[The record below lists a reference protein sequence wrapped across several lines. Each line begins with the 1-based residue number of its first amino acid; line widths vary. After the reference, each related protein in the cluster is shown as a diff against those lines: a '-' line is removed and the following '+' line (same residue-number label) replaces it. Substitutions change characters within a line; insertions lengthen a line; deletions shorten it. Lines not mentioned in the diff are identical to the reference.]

1 MKLIAERRGY
11 KKLLKNNIFILII
24 AIIVI
29 CLLLSLRA
37 EYFATKQN
45 MTAIMSS
52 MAVNGIQAIG
62 MTMCL
67 ITIGIDLSVG
77 SMLSLSGVAL
87 AMCLQIS
94 LPVPVALLITIMCG
108 AVCGSANGFLIAK
121 GNLPPFIATLGMQS
135 IAGGIALILTNGK
148 PISGATTK
156 IMFLGSG
163 RIFKIIPVS
172 FVIMLICFAVAFYT
186 MTYTRA
192 GRYMYTIGGNREAA
206 KLSGI
211 SVSKYIMV
219 PYISSGILCAIASMV
234 VTGRLNSAEPLAGS
248 GTELD
253 AVAAAII
260 GGTSMSGG
268 EGKIIGT
275 FLGSLMMTIIKNG
288 MIQMG
293 VGTYPQQVIIG
304 CIIILVVLTDM
315 LNRKVKN

>member
-1 MKLIAERRGY
+1 MKKASNHSGA
-11 KKLLKNNIFILII
+11 KKLLKNNIFILIA

-29 CLLLSLRA
+29 CTLLSLNA
-37 EYFATKQN
+37 EYFATKKN
-45 MTAIMSS
+45 LTAIMSS

-77 SMLSLSGVAL
+77 SILSLSGVVL
-87 AMCLQIS
+87 AFCLRAEF
-94 LPVPVALLITIMCG
+94 PVPAALLITVLCG
-108 AVCGSANGFLIAK
+108 VLCGCVNGLFISK

-135 IAGGIALILTNGK
+135 IAGGIALMITDGK
-148 PISGATTK
+148 PISGATAK

-163 RIFKIIPVS
+163 RVFRIIPVS
-172 FVIMLICFAVAFYT
+172 FLIMIFCFAAAFYL
-186 MTYTRA
+186 MSYTRA

-211 SVSKYIMV
+211 NVSKYIIL
-219 PYISSGILCAIASMV
+219 PYALSGLLCAIASMV

-268 EGKIIGT
+268 EGKIVGT
-275 FLGSLMMTIIKNG
+275 FLGALMMAIIKNG
-288 MIQMG
+288 MIQLG

-304 CIIILVVLTDM
+304 CIIILVVLMDM
-315 LNRKVKN
+315 LNRNQKN

>member
-1 MKLIAERRGY
+1 MKHTLNRTGV
-11 KKLLKNNIFILII
+11 KKLLKNNIFILVA

-29 CLLLSLRA
+29 CVLLSLNA
-37 EYFATKQN
+37 EFFATKQN
-45 MTAIMSS
+45 LTAIMSS

-77 SMLSLSGVAL
+77 SMLSLSGVVLAL
-87 AMCLQIS
+87 CLQS
-94 LPVPVALLITIMCG
+94 NLPVPVALLATVICG
-108 AVCGSANGFLIAK
+108 ICCGCVNGLFISK

-135 IAGGIALILTNGK
+135 IAGGIALMITNGK

-163 RIFKIIPVS
+163 RVFKTVPVS
-172 FVIMLICFAVAFYT
+172 FLIMLFCFGAAFYL

-211 SVSKYIMV
+211 SVSKYIV
-219 PYISSGILCAIASMV
+219 LPYALSGLFCAIASMI

-275 FLGSLMMTIIKNG
+275 FLGALMMAVIKNG
-288 MIQMG
+288 MIQLG

-304 CIIILVVLTDM
+304 CIIILVVLMDM
-315 LNRKVKN
+315 LNRKQQN

>member
-1 MKLIAERRGY
+1 MKKFDSAGV
-11 KKLLKNNIFILII
+11 KKLFRNNIFILLLAI
-24 AIIVI
+24 AVI
-29 CLLLSLRA
+29 CVLLTLNT
-37 EYFATKQN
+37 EYFATRQN

-77 SMLSLSGVAL
+77 SILSLSGVVL
-87 AMCLQIS
+87 AASLQS
-94 LPVPVALLITIMCG
+94 GLPVFAALLLTILCG
-108 AVCGSANGFLIAK
+108 AACGAANGGLIAK

-135 IAGGIALILTNGK
+135 IAGGIALMITNGR

-156 IMFLGSG
+156 IMFLGAG
-163 RIFKIIPVS
+163 RVFNTIPVS
-172 FVIMLICFAVAFYT
+172 FLIMLACFAIAFYL

-211 SVSKYIMV
+211 PVSSYILV
-219 PYISSGILCAIASMV
+219 PYILSGVLCAIASLI

-275 FLGSLMMTIIKNG
+275 FLGSLMMAIIKNG

-304 CIIILVVLTDM
+304 TIIILVVLTDM
-315 LNRKVKN
+315 LNRKRSD